1 MIIPVPSEL
10 VELAQIFKKHKATL
24 YLVGGY
30 VRNKILGFP
39 DSYNVDIDVCSSM
52 KPEKVKEILEFSGYS
67 VNYMNQELGVV
78 EIKKNLRIEHA
89 TFRKEKYAFAGVH
102 IPDNVEFIKD
112 LNVDAERRDFRCN
125 AIYYDILNEQIVDPF
140 DGVSDI
146 KNKIIRTTLE
156 PEKVFKD
163 DAERILRMVRF
174 ACTLGFQIERE
185 TYEKAKENVHKIEFI
200 GEKRRRDEFSRI
212 VLADTKF
219 DFITDIKYAHARGLT
234 ILADLGALKF
244 LLPTLEKIRL
254 SDVKEDRGKPLF
266 EHITNVFAFS
276 KPEVRLS
283 ALLHDVG
290 KFHVYS
296 KYGNFN
302 GADEFTPV
310 LIEENL
316 GENTLG
322 FSKKIIERVKRVVKG
337 NEFNQKCLATTNQIK
352 RFILENSEEIS
363 LILALKNAV
372 ALDKSWF
379 KRESISAKKIQKV
392 YDKMLEKHTPLKLS
406 ELKIDG
412 NDIKDYI
419 KEIVYNAE
427 LKPKIVGDILEKLL
441 WECVKNP
448 YFNNREKLF
457 RLTEK
462 IVLRNKKQYV
472 GE

>member
-1 MIIPVPSEL
+1 MIIPVPNEL
-10 VELAQIFKKHKATL
+10 VELAQIFKKHKETL
-24 YLVGGY
+24 YVVGGY

-52 KPEKVKEILEFSGYS
+52 KPEKVKEILEFSGYA
-67 VNYMNQELGVV
+67 VNYMNKELGVV
-78 EIKKNLRIEHA
+78 EIKKKLRIEHA
-89 TFRKEKYAFAGVH
+89 TFRTEKYSLAGVH
-102 IPDNVEFIKD
+102 IPDNVQFIKN
-112 LNVDAERRDFRCN
+112 LEKDAERRDFRCN

-140 DGVSDI
+140 DGVKDI
-146 KNKIIRTTLE
+146 KNKVIQTTLE

-174 ACTLGFQIERE
+174 ACTLGFQIERK
-185 TYEKAKENVHKIEFI
+185 TYESAKENVHKIEFI

-219 DFITDIKYAHARGLT
+219 DFLTDIKYAHARGLT

-244 LLPTLEKIRL
+244 LMPTIEKIRL

-266 EHITNVFAFS
+266 EHIVNVFAFS

-290 KFHVYS
+290 KFHIYS

-310 LIEENL
+310 LIEQNL

-337 NEFNQKCLATTNQIK
+337 SEFNRKCLATKNQIK
-352 RFILENSEEIS
+352 KFILENNEEIS
-363 LILALKNAV
+363 LILALKNAI

-379 KRESISAKKIQKV
+379 KRESISAKKIQKL
-392 YDKMLEKHTPLKLS
+392 YDKMIELNTPLKLN

-412 NDIKDYI
+412 NEVKEFIPEIKQTSI
-419 KEIVYNAE
+419 GN
-427 LKPKIVGDILEKLL
+427 LLEKLL
-441 WECVKNP
+441 WECVKKPHLNNKESL
-448 YFNNREKLF
+448 FN
-457 RLTEK
+457 LTEK
-462 IVLRNKKQYV
+462 IVLRNAKQYL